1 MEWIVLHWKEVVE
14 IVLMALGVA
23 SLIAKLT
30 PTKLDDKWI
39 GKIINLIGLTKKP
52 KIK

>member
-1 MEWIVLHWKEVVE
+1 MDWFLAHWQDVVE
-14 IVLMALGVA
+14 IALAVLGAA

-39 GKIINLIGLTKKP
+39 GKIINWVGLAKKV
-52 KIK
+52 K